1 MEVNSKATVID
12 QQKVVP
18 IEWIL
23 THYFA
28 PFLSSY
34 IIWSSWK
41 MQQKSPLC
49 TYFFTVQQL
58 KKKKSVNKLEFLH
71 YAEAAQSDFKVS
83 IRTVSS

>member
-1 MEVNSKATVID
+1 
-12 QQKVVP
+12 
-18 IEWIL
+18 
-23 THYFA
+23 
-28 PFLSSY
+28 
-34 IIWSSWK
+34 

-83 IRTVSS
+83 NRIVSSYVVVHSFPSWLVWDRNTVHVALPIPPRPSEISEKNVNT